1 MTNDNTLRKNMFEEL
16 QREADTI
23 KRYESSSLAEI
34 FIDKLLHNKDFV
46 ERLTNTKIDIDHNW
60 KLIIKE
66 N

>member
-34 FIDKLLHNKDFV
+34 FLDKLLHNKDFV